1 MNLNHTPGRSWLARN
16 WKLLLALVVIV
27 PALLLGGLFTFVLRT
42 MKSSEPYQTSFE
54 IARRS
59 PELIAAIGRPMQAS
73 FLVKGQI
80 GWQNAGREGNVHLSY
95 FLTGP
100 EGTAKVMVFGSKYD
114 GIWGYSELSATLQND
129 PAPPGPHNDLLPV
142 LASHPAP

>member
-73 FLVKGQI
+73 FLVKI
-80 GWQNAGREGNVHLSY
+80 GRAHV
-95 FLTGP
+95 
-100 EGTAKVMVFGSKYD
+100 
-114 GIWGYSELSATLQND
+114 
-129 PAPPGPHNDLLPV
+129 
-142 LASHPAP
+142 